1 MMEGRTT
8 TPANQLRLTTQVKC
22 LEGNVSLM
30 YYNIKDATT
39 IELTL
44 RIQGGMKGE
53 SFCTSDAADERQ
65 IKRRTSDLCS
75 EISDIND
82 IKLSDITEHLKREV
96 DNATKKSNEQR
107 DTWMKAFLENTLG
120 HMQTV
125 VQLSN
130 EMMAQTALHAALE
143 NEHVT
148 LEYER

>member
-1 MMEGRTT
+1 
-8 TPANQLRLTTQVKC
+8 
-22 LEGNVSLM
+22 M

-44 RIQGGMKGE
+44 RIQGGMKDE
-53 SFCTSDAADERQ
+53 SFSTSDAADERQ
-65 IKRRTSDLCS
+65 VKRRTSELCS

-82 IKLSDITEHLKREV
+82 IKLSDITEHLKREI
-96 DNATKKSNEQR
+96 DNATKKSNKQME
-107 DTWMKAFLENTLG
+107 TLMKAFLENTMG

-130 EMMAQTALHAALE
+130 EMMAQTAMHAALE

-148 LEYER
+148 LDYER